1 MANVVVTIGTTKIQ
15 PIYSGPEGVIPGL
28 DQVNVPLSLNLRG
41 SGLVDVTVTVDGVAS
56 NAVQID
62 IQ

>member
-1 MANVVVTIGTTKIQ
+1 VTVTIGTETVQAIYAGPQ
-15 PIYSGPEGVIPGL
+15 PSIPGL

-41 SGLVDVTVTVDGVAS
+41 AGLVNVTVTVDGVVS
-56 NAVQID
+56 NTGQID